1 MVYMHYKGWSVK
13 INMPKANYFGDYGK
27 SCEAVAGFL
36 SKYTIDV
43 DDVRGLGG

>member
-1 MVYMHYKGWSVK
+1 
-13 INMPKANYFGDYGK
+13 MPKSNYFGDYVK

-36 SKYTIDV
+36 SKYTVDV